1 MIDHLR
7 NLKLSLAGPRRSGS
21 GLLKEMIMKLGEEI
35 RLKKYRDSNG
45 NTYGVEK
52 ASNGNWVVIR
62 TNSGGNRKACRQLE
76 TAGSQAAAQGVLDG
90 AAEICGW
97 TEVPQ

>member
-1 MIDHLR
+1 MTYPLQ
-7 NLKLSLAGPRRSGS
+7 NLKLALAGPRRSGS
-21 GLLKEMIMKLGEEI
+21 GLLKEMIMKLMEEH
-35 RLKKYRDSNG
+35 RSKKYRDGNG

-76 TAGSQAAAQGVLDG
+76 PSGSQSAAQGVLDG
-90 AAEICGW
+90 AARICGW
-97 TEVPQ
+97 AEVPQ